1 MMDFIDKYKQL
12 IIGLLIGLIIGL
24 SISFLLPQNT
34 KDEELNSLLTIDE
47 VFTYSKD
54 SINLSATRDKIKLT
68 DPDITVDSFNLR
80 GSVSYSLDLNNLTY
94 VKEKDNLTVSIKDI
108 ELNEILLDYNTSTA
122 VDEEDGLITLKEARI
137 RLTDYNRIED
147 YFRNNINLNDIYNKA
162 KEELHKQAIV
172 YINNRLTDLD
182 LNITVN
188 FE

>member
-94 VKEKDNLTVSIKDI
+94 VKEKDSLTVSIKDI
-108 ELNEILLDYNTSTA
+108 ELN
-122 VDEEDGLITLKEARI
+122 EEDGLITLKEARI

-147 YFRNNINLNDIYNKA
+147 YFRSSINLNDIYNEA

>member
-1 MMDFIDKYKQL
+1 M
-12 IIGLLIGLIIGL
+12 
-24 SISFLLPQNT
+24 
-34 KDEELNSLLTIDE
+34 
-47 VFTYSKD
+47 
-54 SINLSATRDKIKLT
+54 DKIKLT
-68 DPDITVDSFNLR
+68 SH
-80 GSVSYSLDLNNLTY
+80 
-94 VKEKDNLTVSIKDI
+94 IKDI

-147 YFRNNINLNDIYNKA
+147 YFRSSINLNDIYNKA
-162 KEELHKQAIV
+162 KEELHKQTVV

>member
-1 MMDFIDKYKQL
+1 M
-12 IIGLLIGLIIGL
+12 
-24 SISFLLPQNT
+24 
-34 KDEELNSLLTIDE
+34 
-47 VFTYSKD
+47 
-54 SINLSATRDKIKLT
+54 DKIKLT
-68 DPDITVDSFNLR
+68 SH
-80 GSVSYSLDLNNLTY
+80 
-94 VKEKDNLTVSIKDI
+94 IKDI

-147 YFRNNINLNDIYNKA
+147 YFRNSINLNDIYNKA
-162 KEELHKQAIV
+162 KEELHKQTVV

>member
-34 KDEELNSLLTIDE
+34 KNEELDSLLNINE

-54 SINLSATRDKIKLT
+54 NINISATKEEIKIT
-68 DPDITVDSFNLR
+68 DSDSTVNNFNLR
-80 GSVSYSLDLNNLTY
+80 GSISYYLDLNNLTY
-94 VKEKDNLTVSIKDI
+94 VKDKDNLTVTIKDI
-108 ELNEILLDYNTSTA
+108 EAGNILLDYNTST
-122 VDEEDGLITLKEARI
+122 VIDENDGLITLKEARI
-137 RLTDYNRIED
+137 RLTDYHKIED
-147 YFRNNINLNDIYNKA
+147 YFSNNINLDDIYSEA

-182 LNITVN
+182 LNVSVN